1 MTRRP
6 PAPDPSG
13 VPAPRRP
20 EPFRTKS
27 DLAAEY
33 IKQQIMSGQ
42 AEPGTKL
49 VARPVAEA
57 VGISETP
64 VREAIKQLVSEGWLA
79 ERPHVGAVVAQV
91 TVDNA
96 RELYGVR
103 AALSALALELGGP
116 LTGARLEQVDEVLA
130 DSAEAV
136 AHEDVARFAAL
147 NRKFHSLLCDTGQT
161 QMIHRMLTG
170 IWSKSE
176 TAQRGFRL
184 VPWRLPES
192 HAEHVAIRNALAN
205 GRLKKAAELMSTH
218 ELAAMHALIRALD
231 DQSAAEGGGPR

>member
-1 MTRRP
+1 MTQ
-6 PAPDPSG
+6 
-13 VPAPRRP
+13 P
-20 EPFRTKS
+20 EPFRTKA
-27 DLAAEY
+27 DLAAEH
-33 IKQQIMSGQ
+33 IKQLIMSGR

-64 VREAIKQLVSEGWLA
+64 VREAIKQLVSEGWLV

-116 LTGARLEQVDEVLA
+116 LEGDRLEQVDEVLA

-136 AHEDVARFAAL
+136 AAEDVARFATL
-147 NRKFHSLLCDTGQT
+147 NRRFHSLLCDTEHT
-161 QMIHRMLTG
+161 RMIHRMLLG
-170 IWSKSE
+170 VWSQTA
-176 TAQRGFRL
+176 TAQRGFQL

-192 HAEHVAIRNALAN
+192 HAEHLAIRNALVE
-205 GRLKKAAELMSTH
+205 GEFHKAAELVRTH
-218 ELAAMHALIRALD
+218 ELAAMDALIRALD
-231 DQSAAEGGGPR
+231 ASSAKNE

>member
-6 PAPDPSG
+6 PSPDPSG

-205 GRLKKAAELMSTH
+205 GRLQKAAELMSTH